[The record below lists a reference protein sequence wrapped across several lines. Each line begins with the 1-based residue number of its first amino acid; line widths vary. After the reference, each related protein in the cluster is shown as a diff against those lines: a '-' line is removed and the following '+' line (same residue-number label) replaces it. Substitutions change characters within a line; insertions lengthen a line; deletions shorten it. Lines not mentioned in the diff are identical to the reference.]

1 MSDLA
6 IAKEPADS
14 AVAVACV
21 TAYFAELAARFEG
34 GFDPGQPGYANPKD
48 SGEFFVARRGESVV
62 GCGAL
67 KQHAPGIAEIKRMWV
82 APSARGQG
90 VARTLLKA
98 LEDEARRQGYAQVV
112 LDTNKALTEAHALY
126 RKAGYRET
134 ERFNDNPY
142 AHLWFAKDLI

>member
-1 MSDLA
+1 MSALA
-6 IAKEPADS
+6 IAPEPGDS
-14 AVAVACV
+14 AIAIACL
-21 TAYFAELAARFEG
+21 TAYFAELAARFDG

-48 SGEFFVARRGESVV
+48 SGEFFVARRDDHVM

-67 KQHAPGIAEIKRMWV
+67 KSHAPGIAEIKRMWV

-90 VARTLLKA
+90 VATTLLAA
-98 LEDEARRQGYAQVV
+98 LENEARRQGYIQIV

-134 ERFNDNPY
+134 ARFNDNPY
-142 AHLWFAKDLI
+142 AHLWFVKDLT

>member
-1 MSDLA
+1 MNDLVV
-6 IAKEPADS
+6 AKEPADS
-14 AVAVACV
+14 AVAIACV

-48 SGEFFVARRGESVV
+48 AGDFFVARRGESVV
-62 GCGAL
+62 ACGAL
-67 KQHAPGIAEIKRMWV
+67 KQHAARVAEIKRMWV
-82 APSARGQG
+82 APPARGQG
-90 VARTLLKA
+90 IASALLKA

-112 LDTNKALTEAHALY
+112 LDTNMALIEAHALY

-142 AHLWFAKDLI
+142 AHLWFVKDL

>member
-14 AVAVACV
+14 AVAIACV

-48 SGEFFVARRGESVV
+48 MGDFFVARRGESVV

-67 KQHAPGIAEIKRMWV
+67 KKHAPDIAEIKRMWV
-82 APSARGQG
+82 APTARGQG
-90 VARTLLKA
+90 IASALLKA
-98 LEDEARRQGYAQVV
+98 LENEARRQGYGQVV
-112 LDTNKALTEAHALY
+112 LDTNKALTEAHTLY

-142 AHLWFAKDLI
+142 AHLWFVKDL